1 MFVGDGKIS
10 RNFLQ
15 NLQPTR
21 LQNHITTR
29 SKNMKKTSRIVAFVV
44 LAVVFA
50 LCFSAVVGCEQ
61 AHTHT
66 LKEYKGSAATCT
78 ADGVEAYWQ
87 CTDET
92 CNKYFSDKDG
102 TVEITAPKTIPA
114 LGHEDKNKDYKCD
127 RCGAALCQHTNIVKV
142 PAVAATCLATG
153 TEEYYQCSECKQKF
167 KDAEGKTKLATVTE
181 IPRTSHEFADGIC
194 AKCGGRLI
202 EAENATILSQS
213 DNGDEVV
220 QDVDS
225 ASGGKIVG
233 QFATAGN
240 TLTWVFTTDKAA
252 SEVSIT
258 MMLSNCGGA
267 RTLGTDIVI
276 KVNGTEVEWQDT
288 FLDPLEGEQW
298 HNYRPYSTK
307 NNIQLVAGENTIEFV
322 GVQPVSVNI
331 DCMIVV
337 GLDKTATVTPKHIC
351 KDVCNVCGKCTS
363 ECTDPACA
371 EKCDCA
377 TTHTHTMTEVPATE
391 ATCTKAGNIHY
402 FYCTVCEKYYKDN
415 DGNEEI
421 TESVAIPA
429 LGHDFAAG
437 ANCARCK
444 ALKVEAED
452 LELSGTPTWSNPSFV
467 EDHTAEELAKNNVSG
482 TGWVGNWGNGD
493 NMMKLRITSD
503 KAASNVTLR
512 IRIAY
517 GWGSRENLI
526 LVYPQG
532 GDAYTLDMSQATPCG
547 ADRYYDWSYI
557 LATGIDLVAG
567 DNVIVIEAYEGASAN
582 FDYVVVENVGE
593 ATVTVTHVC
602 QSVCETCGK
611 CLNAECTDTHCA
623 DKCQGHVH
631 THVYNNGVCE
641 CGAKQVVLEAELAQ
655 GLPQSNDGSSIFK
668 KPDGASGGMSI
679 GQFAVVGNTITWTV
693 SMNKQADGLRFV
705 MKLSSCEGADKTF
718 GSDLVIKVNGVAVE
732 WSDKTLLHIVNNE
745 WHNYKPYATMSNI
758 SLKDGD
764 KIEFVNVTGV
774 NVNVDCLVVE
784 NVPADTTI
792 TLTHICKDKCATCGK
807 CTSDCTDPVCAEKC
821 TCTKKTLQIEA
832 EDLEITGTPTFG
844 NESFI
849 SKPTDPKELTDR
861 GVSGTGWA
869 GNWGNGDNKMHI
881 KVTAD
886 KATTVTL
893 RIRIAPCMNAGYG
906 DALLVYLASNT
917 ANKYAI
923 DASAVPGFDGSN
935 WYNWGFIVVEG
946 IQLAEGE
953 NEIIVEANGNK
964 AANFDYVVVEYS
976 GDATITVTDTTA
988 KA

>member
-1 MFVGDGKIS
+1 
-10 RNFLQ
+10 
-15 NLQPTR
+15 
-21 LQNHITTR
+21 
-29 SKNMKKTSRIVAFVV
+29 MKKTSRIVAFVV

-127 RCGAALCQHTNIVKV
+127 RCGAALCKHDKIVKV
-142 PAVAATCLATG
+142 DAVAATCVSVG
-153 TEEYYQCSECKQKF
+153 TEEYYKCETCGQKF

-194 AKCGGRLI
+194 AKCGGRLM

-213 DNGDEVV
+213 DNGDEDEVV

-233 QFATAGN
+233 QFAVAGN

-258 MMLSNCGGA
+258 MMLSNCDGGA

-276 KVNGTEVEWQDT
+276 KVNGAEVEWQDT

-307 NNIQLVAGENTIEFV
+307 NNIQLVAGENTIEFI
-322 GVQPVSVNI
+322 GVQPVSVNT

-337 GLDKTATVTPKHIC
+337 GLDKTATITPKHIC
-351 KDVCNVCGKCTS
+351 KDVCKVCGKCTS
-363 ECTDPACA
+363 DCTDPACA

-391 ATCTKAGNIHY
+391 ATCTNAGNIHY
-402 FYCTVCEKYYKDN
+402 FYCTVCEKYYNDN

-452 LELSGTPTWSNPSFV
+452 LELSGTPTFSNPSFV
-467 EDHTAEELAKNNVSG
+467 EEHTAEELAQNNASG
-482 TGWVGNWGNGD
+482 TGWV
-493 NMMKLRITSD
+493 
-503 KAASNVTLR
+503 
-512 IRIAY
+512 
-517 GWGSRENLI
+517 
-526 LVYPQG
+526 
-532 GDAYTLDMSQATPCG
+532 
-547 ADRYYDWSYI
+547 
-557 LATGIDLVAG
+557 
-567 DNVIVIEAYEGASAN
+567 
-582 FDYVVVENVGE
+582 
-593 ATVTVTHVC
+593 
-602 QSVCETCGK
+602 
-611 CLNAECTDTHCA
+611 
-623 DKCQGHVH
+623 
-631 THVYNNGVCE
+631 
-641 CGAKQVVLEAELAQ
+641 
-655 GLPQSNDGSSIFK
+655 
-668 KPDGASGGMSI
+668 
-679 GQFAVVGNTITWTV
+679 
-693 SMNKQADGLRFV
+693 
-705 MKLSSCEGADKTF
+705 
-718 GSDLVIKVNGVAVE
+718 
-732 WSDKTLLHIVNNE
+732 
-745 WHNYKPYATMSNI
+745 
-758 SLKDGD
+758 
-764 KIEFVNVTGV
+764 
-774 NVNVDCLVVE
+774 
-784 NVPADTTI
+784 
-792 TLTHICKDKCATCGK
+792 
-807 CTSDCTDPVCAEKC
+807 
-821 TCTKKTLQIEA
+821 
-832 EDLEITGTPTFG
+832 
-844 NESFI
+844 
-849 SKPTDPKELTDR
+849 
-861 GVSGTGWA
+861 

-893 RIRIAPCMNAGYG
+893 RIRIAPCMNTGYG

-935 WYNWGFIVVEG
+935 WYNWGYIVVEG

-953 NEIIVEANGNK
+953 NEIIVEANGGK
-964 AANFDYVVVEYS
+964 AANFDYVVLEYG

>member
-1 MFVGDGKIS
+1 
-10 RNFLQ
+10 
-15 NLQPTR
+15 
-21 LQNHITTR
+21 
-29 SKNMKKTSRIVAFVV
+29 MKKTSRIVAFVV

-114 LGHEDKNKDYKCD
+114 LGHEDKNNDYKCD
-127 RCGAALCQHTNIVKV
+127 RCGAALCQHTKIVKV

-194 AKCGGRLI
+194 AKCGGRLM

-252 SEVSIT
+252 SNVAIT

-288 FLDPLEGEQW
+288 FLDPLEGEKW

-337 GLDKTATVTPKHIC
+337 GLDKTATVAPKHIC

-377 TTHTHTMTEVPATE
+377 TTHTHTMQLVSAVA
-391 ATCTKAGNIHY
+391 ATCTTSGNVQY
-402 FYCTVCEKYYKDN
+402 YYCSVCEKSFSDEA
-415 DGNEEI
+415 GENEL
-421 TESVAIPA
+421 TESTTIPA
-429 LGHDFAAG
+429 LGHDFAAN
-437 ANCARCK
+437 ANCARCG

-452 LELSGTPTWSNPSFV
+452 LELSGTPTWGNPSFV
-467 EDHTAEELAKNNVSG
+467 EDHTAEELAKNNASG

-503 KAASNVTLR
+503 KAVSNVTLR

-547 ADRYYDWSYI
+547 DGRYYDWSYI
-557 LATGIDLVAG
+557 IATGIDLVAG
-567 DNVIVIEAYEGASAN
+567 DNVIVIEANEGASAN
-582 FDYVVVENVGE
+582 FDYVVLEDVGD
-593 ATVTVTHVC
+593 AKISVTHVC
-602 QSVCETCGK
+602 TSKCEVCGK
-611 CLNAECTDTHCA
+611 CTNKDCTDTHCA

-668 KPDGASGGMSI
+668 KPDGASGGMSL

-705 MKLSSCEGADKTF
+705 MKLSSCEGSDKAF
-718 GSDLVIKVNGVAVE
+718 GSDLIIKVNGVAVE

-764 KIEFVNVTGV
+764 KIEFINVTGV

-784 NVPADTTI
+784 NVPADVEI
-792 TLTHICKDKCATCGK
+792 TLLHMCKDICATCGK
-807 CTSDCTDPVCAEKC
+807 CTSDCADPVCAEKC

-832 EDLEITGTPTFG
+832 EDLEITGTPTY
-844 NESFI
+844 NNDSFI
-849 SKPTDPKELTDR
+849 SKPTNPKDLTDR
-861 GVSGTGWA
+861 DASGTGWA

-881 KVTAD
+881 KLTAN

-893 RIRIAPCMNAGYG
+893 RIRIAPCMNTSYG
-906 DALLVYLASNT
+906 DALLVYLATNT

-946 IQLAEGE
+946 IQLAEGD
-953 NEIIVEANGNK
+953 NEIILEANGNK

-988 KA
+988 NA

>member
-44 LAVVFA
+44 LVVVFA

-114 LGHEDKNKDYKCD
+114 LGHEDKNNDYKCD
-127 RCGAALCQHTNIVKV
+127 RCGAALCQHTKIVKV

-181 IPRTSHEFADGIC
+181 IPRTSHEFANGIC
-194 AKCGGRLI
+194 AKCGGRLM

-233 QFATAGN
+233 QFAVAGN

-252 SEVSIT
+252 SNVAIT

-288 FLDPLEGEQW
+288 FLDPLEGEKW

-337 GLDKTATVTPKHIC
+337 GLDKTATVAPKHLC

-363 ECTDPACA
+363 ECPDPVCA
-371 EKCDCA
+371 DKCDCA

-391 ATCTKAGNIHY
+391 ATCTNAGNIHY

-421 TESVAIPA
+421 TESTTIPA

-452 LELSGTPTWSNPSFV
+452 LELSGTPTWGNPSFV
-467 EDHTAEELAKNNVSG
+467 EDHTAEELAKNNASG

-503 KAASNVTLR
+503 KAATNVTLR

-567 DNVIVIEAYEGASAN
+567 DNVIVIEANEGASAN
-582 FDYVVVENVGE
+582 FDYVVVENIGE

-631 THVYNNGVCE
+631 THAYNNGVCE

-732 WSDKTLLHIVNNE
+732 WSDKTLLHIVNDE

-832 EDLEITGTPTFG
+832 EDLEITGTPTY
-844 NESFI
+844 NNDSFI
-849 SKPTDPKELTDR
+849 SKPTNPKDLTDR
-861 GVSGTGWA
+861 DASGTGWA

-881 KVTAD
+881 KLTAN
-886 KATTVTL
+886 KATTITL
-893 RIRIAPCMNAGYG
+893 RIRIAPCMNTSYG
-906 DALLVYLASNT
+906 DALLVYLATNT

-946 IQLAEGE
+946 IQLAEGD

-988 KA
+988 NA

>member
-1 MFVGDGKIS
+1 
-10 RNFLQ
+10 
-15 NLQPTR
+15 
-21 LQNHITTR
+21 
-29 SKNMKKTSRIVAFVV
+29 MKKTSRIVAFVV

-127 RCGAALCQHTNIVKV
+127 RCSAALCKHDKIVKV
-142 PAVAATCLATG
+142 DAVAATCVSVG
-153 TEEYYQCSECKQKF
+153 TEEYYKCETCGQKF

-194 AKCGGRLI
+194 TKCGGRLM

-213 DNGDEVV
+213 DNGDEDEVV

-233 QFATAGN
+233 QFAVAGN

-258 MMLSNCGGA
+258 MMLSNCDGGA
-267 RTLGTDIVI
+267 HTLGTDIVI
-276 KVNGTEVEWQDT
+276 KVNGAEVEWQDT

-322 GVQPVSVNI
+322 GVQPVSVNT

-337 GLDKTATVTPKHIC
+337 GLDKTATITPKHIC
-351 KDVCNVCGKCTS
+351 KDVCKVCGKCTS
-363 ECTDPACA
+363 DCTDPACA

-391 ATCTKAGNIHY
+391 ATCTNAGNIHY
-402 FYCTVCEKYYKDN
+402 FYCTVCEKYYNDN

-437 ANCARCK
+437 ANCARCG

-452 LELSGTPTWSNPSFV
+452 LELSGTPTFSNPSFV
-467 EDHTAEELAKNNVSG
+467 EEHTAEELAQNNASG

-503 KAASNVTLR
+503 KAVTGAKLR

-517 GWGSRENLI
+517 GWGSRDNLI

-532 GDAYTLDMSQATPCG
+532 GNAYTLDMSQATPCG

-567 DNVIVIEAYEGASAN
+567 DNVIVIEAYEGANAN
-582 FDYVVVENVGE
+582 FDYVVLEDVGD
-593 ATVTVTHVC
+593 AKISVTHVC
-602 QSVCETCGK
+602 KSKCEVCGK
-611 CLNAECTDTHCA
+611 CTNKDCTDTHCA

-655 GLPQSNDGSSIFK
+655 GLPQSNDGDSIFK
-668 KPDGASGGMSI
+668 TPDGASGGMSI

-705 MKLSSCEGADKTF
+705 MKLSSCEGADKAF
-718 GSDLVIKVNGVAVE
+718 GSDLIIKVNGVAVE
-732 WSDKTLLHIVNNE
+732 WSDKTLLHIVGEE

-784 NVPADTTI
+784 NVPADVEI
-792 TLTHICKDKCATCGK
+792 TLPHMCKDKCATCGK
-807 CTSDCTDPVCAEKC
+807 CTSDCTDPVCVDKC
-821 TCTKKTLQIEA
+821 TCAKKQLKIEA
-832 EDLEITGTPTFG
+832 EDLEITGTPTY
-844 NESFI
+844 NNDSFI
-849 SKPTDPKELTDR
+849 SKPTDPKDLTDR
-861 GVSGTGWA
+861 DASGTGWA

-893 RIRIAPCMNAGYG
+893 RIRIAPCMNTGYG

-935 WYNWGFIVVEG
+935 WYNWGYIVVEG

-953 NEIIVEANGNK
+953 NEIIVEANGGK
-964 AANFDYVVVEYS
+964 AANFDYVVLEYG